1 MSLEKLYQGL
11 TEDGSYTKSFAEFE
25 MQMKDNNY
33 RQNLYNGLFA
43 DKLYTKSFD
52 EFNQQYS
59 GNSQGPTN
67 SANVGQNTSAQP
79 SPNANTM
86 GSNAAAGSSVLLDG
100 ESIPWLKDDKGW
112 YQESMVHAG
121 GKKYLNPGQ
130 TKKVELLNKKAST
143 STGSNALIPVVP
155 PGTFATKSEIPEPI
169 EGDDFKLY
177 DDLEYD
183 GTMYKKYKDGWYY
196 YTGTEYKKANQS
208 WVKQNLFS
216 QQEVDLR
223 NQKQLEKD
231 LDKGE
236 KLVIK
241 SEVKKDIV
249 RESGQKKLDDFRDH
263 RKALKR
269 AVDKQRKGLELTE
282 EEQTALNNRDKEEEL
297 FKLTPEENTQLSKED
312 VEETRY
318 DATQYY
324 LDETTNTLETDYGKW
339 IENPD
344 YVEGSDLPER
354 IFVPGNFKQLE
365 GQDLFL
371 QMLDP
376 AVAETTGQDSIGV
389 QGEFV
394 DNPDYDPN
402 KPESDFNKKQIFVQ
416 SNKEDEEKYFEFEDQ
431 VQHVL
436 DNLSI
441 RKYAE
446 EKGLDPKSL
455 TITDV
460 PFDQRLTP
468 KDMGENENIYNAV
481 IKQSSLITDSVRESI
496 SYEQSRVLVKTFEQ
510 NYDDEGGILNL
521 GEFFDNVKNDEIE
534 KVAAQKVA
542 EFKPVAE
549 ALNKSL
555 TSVVADAE
563 ELKKQIEL
571 DFEYIS
577 NIENDP
583 GPLAK
588 KIQEN
593 IENDVYKTQEE
604 LDDDIAEYEK
614 SFEEYSK
621 VFNRYRN
628 NTLEFEG
635 KSKTINQAVTTAEA
649 LAKDFE
655 DYALIEEKARAY
667 YGGWYNSFG
676 TAVAS
681 TLEFVNGIDEWTYR
695 HLQLI
700 DTKDMQPGVMKS
712 LLEKVKSQGIV
723 DHVIDLSP
731 GVIAANG
738 LLPQEYEIGK
748 GRMFGDGVETYTTG
762 LRGRLYDKRFNNT
775 ATETWYSML
784 EMTPQ
789 IMMSMAGMPAFVTM
803 PAMMVSSAGRNFK
816 DLEMQGLTG
825 MDLYMTANFN
835 GAMEGI
841 TDYFV
846 SRMAGKALGSWNDPA
861 SNYVKQSLKGYLK
874 NVLKTGAYSL
884 KEGTEEFFAEGSSQ
898 FAQNVWSKYYL
909 NEDTNV
915 WEGVYDA
922 GKMGFNVSLGFRTFG
937 PIGKSIL
944 NPFTASNV
952 NNRLVEISGRIDDIN
967 LSLKQPNL
975 NEKQRAKFETEMTNL
990 VNESTKLRLESIKDI
1005 ASFDETDKNRL
1016 VEIEVEMH
1024 NNNKQIKE
1032 TINDQNLDD
1041 GQKSSMLESLKNSN
1055 EALLK
1060 EKDKTIS
1067 KYNDLTRAEKDRK
1080 YNEDMEG
1087 VRAYKEALDKNGVVE
1102 LDVKEGTTQDVENVF
1117 ALEET
1122 SGAVNID
1129 GLENYSMELK
1139 GTLQGMQ
1146 ELINDPNT
1154 PADVKADAE
1163 AFLAE
1168 NQSVQAESDFAN
1180 AVSIIKGNARSYGSM
1195 MPKFDSNGNVTG
1207 FQLMINTET
1216 ALRDGYLNT
1225 GSHELVHVAWW
1236 NTLKGDPIARAKLGD
1251 AITRLI
1257 DNGDIEFKDDKAAAK
1272 WKSRVDGY
1280 QLDQKGEEALT
1291 VITEMVRD
1299 GDATLNSASLQVLK
1313 DNAQSFAKDKMGR
1326 DIALFSGDVNTD
1338 ADILA
1343 FISDFNE
1350 SVQNNKPSPAILRM
1364 IEKGANGKMFEDA
1377 RSPQERSDQ
1386 RNFSQAVDLAEQ
1398 DNPDLKDTFDKF
1410 TKNDDGTSKHTD
1422 QKSFENSPD
1431 YYAAY
1436 LEIVE
1441 GRALD
1446 GLIQQGMTGKG
1457 LPPEALRKF
1466 TRDVKEEIGRR
1477 YLPRVDKKT
1486 GKVIPGYRVSNNSLF
1501 GWLTGVAGGRGK
1513 SIIYRA
1519 RGDVMNQ
1526 YKAEQQANTVSMDK
1540 KTDEGGSLAD
1550 IVADAKDSRLEALEN
1565 ENLAPGRKEAI
1576 QEVENDI
1583 RVKDALQF
1591 DDNVSNAVSEV
1602 VTDANVDITDLTYK
1616 GVKNLLAGVDKIT
1629 RKDKSGN
1636 VIIDKKTGEPK
1647 LFNPTKSADA
1657 TPTGPLYGALEAIS
1671 SEFGVDPLRIL
1682 ANQDLDATQR
1692 QAAQEYILQKSI
1704 NEDGSFND
1712 ILFQILPEGETRS
1725 GEATGVANTKLGDL
1739 YTRGERLKV
1748 AEGATK
1754 ELGQKLE
1761 QKKQASVD
1769 KDNFL
1774 GMFGINPDGTFQS
1787 GKAND
1792 GAIKALITQ
1801 VTQAT
1806 VNQELRENTYR
1817 NGTSNDAIRAK
1828 LADGKSER
1836 MFSANNQ
1843 SQATLEADYETLI
1856 NSIAEADD
1864 GVSDFTKDQLES
1876 IVRKTYDM
1884 PKGNKGFV
1892 NTIVKQLLPE
1902 VNRFQEMK
1910 REFEGTDTFD
1920 LTMTGFIAGRV
1931 FLAEDVSNDLD
1942 LKKNLGLDTNPGN
1955 EFNNK
1960 ESLQVLR
1967 THVKDVASNLVTELG
1982 FVDAARSLLTSGKNA
1997 FIGAGKA
2004 GSNQFIPKSPGSTE
2018 MIPNPEYDGTEGNRY
2033 KIGVRNPDYFAMVN
2047 DAPIKLTKAQL
2058 DAGLTPY
2065 DPSDPQKRWVRE
2077 AKGQGNIEVWNGK
2090 SWQIENITELSESV
2104 DAVVKDR
2111 DGKTRKQNAIK
2122 EQQFAKK
2129 VLDSAWQKVLKGD
2142 MTKAQFGALIM
2153 NLGSSMDAPL
2163 RKAAPCLTLQKGLD
2177 KIKEWG
2183 KSVGLKNSQST
2194 RFEHAESKADINKR
2208 IVDSYAKNNELN
2220 IDEVFDGYQ
2229 VIAMSGLWDKAQ
2241 TNADFATKSPQTGY
2255 RFNNWATLNEF
2266 AKLVKKY
2273 GPDAMVNLTGFESI
2287 DPDGN
2292 PDIELKSQQAA
2303 DIVRERMFSNVT
2315 PDGNLV
2321 SDITE
2326 VIAKPE
2332 RMLSK
2337 YVDVFGG
2344 RGRLDVSTE
2353 AGKKI
2358 LKEINNIPTV
2368 SSSEAGRVTKS
2379 ESSKGVKPRGASI
2392 FDFDETLIDKGTNTI
2407 VATKGDD
2414 VVEISSEDWP
2424 IKGPD
2429 LQKAGYDFNFDDF
2442 INVKGGVKGP
2452 LFQKFLNRIK
2462 KYGIDNNFILTARPA
2477 EAAPAIQAWLKS
2489 QGVDIPIENITGLGN
2504 STGEAKGLWV
2514 AQKFAEGYNDMY
2526 FVDDA
2531 LPNVEAVRDVMDQ
2544 LDIKGKSVQA
2554 LRQFSKEFDFDQE
2567 FESSM
2572 KDFEQ
2577 DLDLDVILEETKGVD
2592 RNKKFS
2598 RAKAKRRGKGKGIFK
2613 LFLPPSAE
2621 DFKGL
2626 LYPLMGKGKKGE
2638 AHQKFFKQKLMDP
2651 YAKGM
2656 RAIHSIQQKAA
2667 YDLKQLKR
2675 TYKDIGRKLNKD
2687 VPGLEF
2693 THDQTIR
2700 VYNWAKQGF
2709 AIPGLSIA
2717 DQAAMIE
2724 YVNNN
2729 PEMKQYA
2736 DAIDQINKSAGGV
2749 TDPDSAWLAANTRMD
2764 MMDIVNSQRD
2774 NLMAEFN
2781 ANSEIIFNEE
2791 NMNKLEAVY
2800 GSNYVEALRDSLFRM
2815 RKGNNRLE
2823 GTGRLTNLFNNWVNG
2838 SIGAT
2843 MFFNARSATLQT
2855 LSTVNFINWSDNN
2868 PIKVAKTLANPK
2880 QYSADFIELF
2890 NSDFLKQRRSGLTQ
2904 DLNAAEMSEAIK
2916 GAKNPIRA
2924 AVGYLLQKGFLPT
2937 QMADSFAIA
2946 SGGASFYRN
2955 RVNTLMDQGMSK
2967 ADAETQAFQDF
2978 QEIAE
2983 ETQQSARPDKISQQQ
2998 ASPMGRLILAFQN
3011 TPMQYNRLIKRSV
3024 QDLVNGRG
3032 DAKSHVSRIAYY
3044 GAIQNAIFYS
3054 LQQALFAVVGGDD
3067 EEEEDDEKKQKKKEN
3082 AYFRVGNGMI
3092 DSLLRGSGFGG
3103 AAISTLKNMVLEF
3116 MEQEEKRSP
3125 DHAYTLIEMLN
3136 LSPPIG
3142 IKARKLYSATQTWE
3156 FDRDVIQE
3164 MNKTDLDNPLY
3175 DAAFSAI
3182 EATTNVPLA
3191 RLSSKIDN
3199 IREALNAD
3207 NAAIERVALLLGW
3220 STWNFGIENQAVLD
3234 SEARIKEIKKIKKQE
3249 KKIQKQK
3256 EIEEAEEVVIQE
3268 NIEKQKEEKKENK
3281 EVKCAAVNKSGKRC
3295 NNVALPGNSFCTV
3308 HDKVEQQEEE
3318 VQCTKIKKDGKRCKM
3333 KTKNKSKLCYYHD

>member
-11 TEDGSYTKSFAEFE
+11 IEDGSYTKSFAEFE
-25 MQMKDNNY
+25 MQMKDNSY
-33 RQNLYNGLFA
+33 RQNLYNGLVA

-52 EFNQQYS
+52 EFNQQYA
-59 GNSQGPTN
+59 GNSQSPTN
-67 SANVGQNTSAQP
+67 SANVGQNMNAQP
-79 SPNANTM
+79 SPNAKNL

-100 ESIPWLKDDKGW
+100 DPNPWLKDERGW

-130 TKKVELLNKKAST
+130 TEKAELLNKKAST
-143 STGSNALIPVVP
+143 STGAEFSVDSTTSTFTVP
-155 PGTFATKSEIPEPI
+155 PGTFSTQSEIPESI

-177 DDLEYD
+177 DDLEYN

-208 WVKQNLFS
+208 WVAQNLFS
-216 QQEVDLR
+216 QQEIDFR
-223 NQKQLEKD
+223 KAKIDKEEEKQLEID
-231 LDKGE
+231 LRKGQTLE
-236 KLVIK
+236 AKQEAEAQALL
-241 SEVKKDIV
+241 
-249 RESGQKKLDDFRDH
+249 ESGQKKLDDFRDH

-297 FKLTPEENTQLSKED
+297 FKLTPEENTQLSKAD
-312 VEETRY
+312 VEEIRE

-324 LDETTNTLETDYGKW
+324 VDETTNTLETDYGKW

-344 YVEGSDLPER
+344 YFEGSDLPER
-354 IFVPGNFKQLE
+354 IFVPGDYKQAE
-365 GQDLFL
+365 GQDVFL
-371 QMLDP
+371 EMLDP
-376 AVAETTGQDSIGV
+376 AVAETTGEDTIGI
-389 QGEFV
+389 QGEFI
-394 DNPDYDPN
+394 DNPDYDPS
-402 KPESDFNKKQIFVQ
+402 KPESDYNKKQIFVQ
-416 SNKEDEEKYFEFEDQ
+416 FNKKDEDKYFEFEDQ
-431 VQHVL
+431 VQYVL

-441 RKYAE
+441 KRYAE
-446 EKGLDPKSL
+446 ATGQDPKEL
-455 TITDV
+455 TIMNV

-468 KDMGENENIYNAV
+468 KDMGEDEDIYNAV

-496 SYEQSRVLVKTFEQ
+496 SYEQSRLLVNTMKENF
-510 NYDDEGGILNL
+510 DEAGGIF
-521 GEFFDNVKNDEIE
+521 GDFFDNVENDEIE
-534 KVAAQKVA
+534 KVAAEKVE
-542 EFKPVAE
+542 EFKPIAE

-555 TSVVADAE
+555 VAVVADAE
-563 ELKKQIEL
+563 ELKKRIDL

-577 NIENDP
+577 NKDNDP
-583 GPLAK
+583 NVLAK

-593 IENDVYKTQEE
+593 IEKGVYKTQEE
-604 LDDDIAEYEK
+604 LDAAIAEYEK

-628 NTLEFEG
+628 NSLDLQG
-635 KSKTINQAVTTAEA
+635 KSKTINDALTTAEA

-676 TAVAS
+676 TAVAA
-681 TLEFVNGIDEWTYR
+681 TVEFVNGIDEWTYR

-700 DTKDMQPGVMKS
+700 NTDNMKPGVMKGV
-712 LLEKVKSQGIV
+712 LEQIKSQG
-723 DHVIDLSP
+723 VIDHLIDIQP
-731 GVIAANG
+731 GV
-738 LLPQEYEIGK
+738 LLPNILLPEEYDLGK
-748 GRMFGDGVETYTTG
+748 GRMFADAAETYTTG

-789 IMMSMAGMPAFVTM
+789 IMMSMAGMPTFVTM
-803 PAMMVSSAGRNFK
+803 PAMMVSAAGRNFK

-841 TDYFV
+841 TDWFV
-846 SRMAGKALGSWNDPA
+846 GRMAGKALSTWTDPA
-861 SNYVKQSLKGYLK
+861 SGYVKNSLSGYVK
-874 NVLKTGAYSL
+874 NILKTGAYSL

-898 FAQNVWSKYYL
+898 LSQNLWSKYYL
-909 NEDTNV
+909 GEDTNI
-915 WEGVYDA
+915 WDGVYDA
-922 GKMGFNVSLGFRTFG
+922 GKMGFRVSLGFRTFG
-937 PIGKSIL
+937 PIGKAIL
-944 NPFTASNV
+944 NPFTASNI

-967 LSLKQPNL
+967 FSLKQPNL
-975 NEKQRAKFETEMTNL
+975 NEKQRAQFEKEMTDL

-1032 TINDQNLDD
+1032 TINNQNLDE
-1041 GQKSSMLESLKNSN
+1041 GQKSSMLESLKNKN
-1055 EALLK
+1055 DALLK
-1060 EKDKTIS
+1060 EKDKTIN

-1087 VRAYKEALDKNGVVE
+1087 VKAYQDALEKNGVVK

-1129 GLENYSMELK
+1129 GLENFSMELT
-1139 GTLQGMQ
+1139 GTLEGMQ
-1146 ELINDPNT
+1146 QLVNDPNT

-1168 NQSVQAESDFAN
+1168 NQTVQAESDFAN
-1180 AVSIIKGNARSYGSM
+1180 AVSLIKGNASAYGSM
-1195 MPKFDSNGNVTG
+1195 MPKFDSNGNVVG

-1216 ALRDGYLNT
+1216 ALENDMLNT

-1251 AITRLI
+1251 AITRLV
-1257 DNGDIEFKDDKAAAK
+1257 DNGDIKFKDDKAAAR
-1272 WKSRVDGY
+1272 WRSRVDGY
-1280 QLDQKGEEALT
+1280 QLDVKGEEALT
-1291 VITEMVRD
+1291 IITEMVRS

-1313 DNAQSFAKDKMGR
+1313 DNAQRFAKDKMGR
-1326 DIALFSGDVNTD
+1326 DIALFSGDINTD

-1350 SVQNNKPSPAILRM
+1350 SIQNNKPSPAILQM
-1364 IEKGANGKMFEDA
+1364 MEKGANGKMFEDA

-1386 RNFSQAVDLAEQ
+1386 RNFSQAIDLAEQ
-1398 DNPDLKDTFDKF
+1398 ANPDLKDTFDKF
-1410 TKNDDGTSKHTD
+1410 TKNEDGTSKHAD

-1441 GRALD
+1441 GRSLD
-1446 GLIQQGMTGKG
+1446 GLIQQGMTEKG
-1457 LPPEALRKF
+1457 LPPEALREF
-1466 TRDVKEEIGRR
+1466 TRKVKEEIGRR
-1477 YLPRVDKKT
+1477 YLPKVDKT
-1486 GKVIPGYRVSNNSLF
+1486 GKVIPNSGYKVSNNSLF

-1519 RGDVMNQ
+1519 KGDVMKR
-1526 YKAEQQANTVSMDK
+1526 YKAEQKADTVSMDT

-1550 IVADAKDSRLEALEN
+1550 VIADAKDSRLEALEN
-1565 ENLAPGRKEAI
+1565 ENLAPGRKKAI

-1591 DDNVSNAVSEV
+1591 DENVSSAVSDV
-1602 VTDANVDITDLTYK
+1602 VTDADIDITDLTYK
-1616 GVKNLLAGVDKIT
+1616 GVKNILASVDKIT

-1636 VIIDKKTGEPK
+1636 VIIDKKTGKPK
-1647 LFNPTKSADA
+1647 LFNPTKTSDV

-1682 ANQDLDATQR
+1682 ANQDLDVTQR

-1712 ILFQILPEGETRS
+1712 ILFQLLPEGETRS
-1725 GEATGVANTKLGDL
+1725 GEATGVANTKLGEL
-1739 YTRGERLKV
+1739 YTKGERLKV

-1754 ELGQKLE
+1754 ELGQKAE
-1761 QKKQASVD
+1761 QKKKTSVD
-1769 KDNFL
+1769 KDTFL
-1774 GMFGINPDGTFQS
+1774 GMFGINPDGTFQE

-1792 GAIKALITQ
+1792 GAIRALITQ
-1801 VTQAT
+1801 VTQAA

-1817 NGTSNDAIRAK
+1817 NGTSSDAIRAK

-1843 SQATLEADYETLI
+1843 SQATLEENYQELV
-1856 NSIAEADD
+1856 NNIAEADD
-1864 GVSDFTKDQLES
+1864 GVSDFTKEQLES
-1876 IVRKTYDM
+1876 IVRKTYNM
-1884 PKGNKGFV
+1884 PKGNRGFV
-1892 NTIVKQLLPE
+1892 NTVVKKLLPE
-1902 VNRFQEMK
+1902 VNRFQETK
-1910 REFEGTDTFD
+1910 RQFEGTDSFD
-1920 LTMTGFIAGRV
+1920 LTMTEFMAERV
-1931 FLAEDVSNDLD
+1931 FLAEDVSNELD
-1942 LKKNLGLDTNPGN
+1942 LKKNLGLDADPGS
-1955 EFNNK
+1955 EFNSK
-1960 ESLQVLR
+1960 EGLQVLR
-1967 THVKDVASNLVTELG
+1967 THVKDVASDLVTEIG
-1982 FVDAARSLLTSGKNA
+1982 FVDAARALLTSGKNA

-2004 GSNQFIPKSPGSTE
+2004 GSDQFIPKSPGSTE
-2018 MIPNPEYDGTEGNRY
+2018 MIPNPDYDGKSGQRY
-2033 KIGVRNPDYFAMVN
+2033 KIGVRNPDYFAMLN

-2065 DPSDPQKRWVRE
+2065 DPNDPQKRWVRE
-2077 AKGQGNIEVWNGK
+2077 AQGQGNIEVWNGT
-2090 SWQIENITELSESV
+2090 SWQVENITELSESV

-2129 VLDSAWQKVLKGD
+2129 VLDRAWQKVLNGD
-2142 MTKAQFGALIM
+2142 MTKAQFAALIM

-2163 RKAAPCLTLQKGLD
+2163 RKAAPCLTIQKGLD
-2177 KIKEWG
+2177 KIIEWG
-2183 KSVGLKNSQST
+2183 ASVGLSKSKST
-2194 RFEHAESKADINKR
+2194 RFEHALSKAEINKR
-2208 IVDSYAKNNELN
+2208 IIESYEKNGELN
-2220 IDEVFDGYQ
+2220 IDEVFDGYE

-2241 TNADFATKSPQTGY
+2241 NNAGFQTKSSPTGF
-2255 RFNNWATLNEF
+2255 RFNNWATLNEL
-2266 AKLVKKY
+2266 AKLMSQY

-2303 DIVRERMFSNVT
+2303 DVVKERMLSNVT
-2315 PDGNLV
+2315 PDGNGV
-2321 SDITE
+2321 SNIIET
-2326 VIAKPE
+2326 IAKPARAE
-2332 RMLSK
+2332 RLLSK
-2337 YVDVFGG
+2337 D
-2344 RGRLDVSTE
+2344 
-2353 AGKKI
+2353 
-2358 LKEINNIPTV
+2358 
-2368 SSSEAGRVTKS
+2368 
-2379 ESSKGVKPRGASI
+2379 VKPRGASI
-2392 FDFDETLIDKGTNTI
+2392 FDFDETLIDEGKNTI
-2407 VATKGDD
+2407 IATKGDD

-2429 LQKAGYDFNFDDF
+2429 LQKAGYEFNFDDF

-2452 LFQKFLNRIK
+2452 LFQKFLNKIK

-2504 STGEAKGLWV
+2504 STGEAKALWV

-2531 LPNVEAVRDVMDQ
+2531 LPNVEAVRDIMDQ

-2554 LRQFSKEFDFDQE
+2554 VRQFSQEFDSKKFDQQ

-2572 KDFEQ
+2572 QDFEQ
-2577 DLDLDVILEETKGVD
+2577 DLDLDIILEETKGVD

-2626 LYPLMGKGKKGE
+2626 LYPLMGKGKAGE
-2638 AHQKFFKQKLMDP
+2638 NHQKFFKEKLMDP

-2656 RAIHSIQQKAA
+2656 RALHSLQQKAA
-2667 YDLKQLKR
+2667 YDLKQIKK

-2700 VYNWAKQGF
+2700 VYNWVKQGF
-2709 AIPGLSIA
+2709 AIPGLSAA
-2717 DQAAMIE
+2717 DQKAMVE
-2724 YVNNN
+2724 YVESN

-2736 DAIDQINKSAGGV
+2736 DAVDQVNKSVGGV
-2749 TDPDSAWLAANTRMD
+2749 TDPDAAWLASNTRMD
-2764 MMDIVNSQRD
+2764 MMDIVNSQRE
-2774 NLMAEFN
+2774 NIMSEFN
-2781 ANSEIIFNEE
+2781 ANAEVIFSEQ

-2800 GSNYVEALRDSLFRM
+2800 GSNYVEALKDTLYRM

-2823 GTGRLTNLFNNWVNG
+2823 GGSRLTNMFHDWVNG

-2843 MFFNARSATLQT
+2843 MFFNARSAVLQT
-2855 LSTVNFINWSDNN
+2855 LSTVNFINWGDNN

-2880 QYSADFIELF
+2880 QFATDFLELF

-2904 DLNAAEMSEAIK
+2904 DLNAAEMAEAIK
-2916 GAKNPIRA
+2916 GAKNPVRA

-2937 QMADSFAIA
+2937 QIADSFAIA

-2955 RVNTLMDQGMSK
+2955 RVNTYVEQGMTQ
-2967 ADAETQAFQDF
+2967 AEAEAQAFQDF

-3011 TPMQYNRLIKRSV
+3011 TPMQYNRLIKRAV

-3032 DAKSHVSRIAYY
+3032 DAKAHVSRIAYY
-3044 GAIQNAIFYS
+3044 GAVQNAIFYS
-3054 LQQALFAVVGGDD
+3054 LQQALFAAVGGDD
-3067 EEEEDDEKKQKKKEN
+3067 EEEDEKKQKKKEDS
-3082 AYFRVGNGMI
+3082 YFRVGNGML

-3103 AAISTLKNMVLEF
+3103 AAVSTLKNMILKF
-3116 MEQEEKRSP
+3116 MDQEEKRSP

-3164 MNKTDLDNPLY
+3164 MDKTDLDNPLY

-3191 RLSSKIDN
+3191 RLNSKINN

-3207 NAAIERVALLLGW
+3207 NTAIERVALFLGW

-3234 SEARIKEIKKIKKQE
+3234 SEARIKEIKKVKKE
-3249 KKIQKQK
+3249 KKKIQKQK
-3256 EIEEAEEVVIQE
+3256 EKEAAEEIVIQE

-3295 NNVALPGNSFCTV
+3295 NNMALPGKSFCTV

-3318 VQCTKIKKDGKRCKM
+3318 VQCSKIKKDGNRCKM
-3333 KTKNKSKLCYYHD
+3333 KTKNKSGLCYYHD

>member
-33 RQNLYNGLFA
+33 RQNLYNGLVA

-52 EFNQQYS
+52 EFNQQYA
-59 GNSQGPTN
+59 GNSQSLTS
-67 SANVGQNTSAQP
+67 SANVGQNTNAQP
-79 SPNANTM
+79 SPNAKNL
-86 GSNAAAGSSVLLDG
+86 GSNAVAGSSVLLDG
-100 ESIPWLKDDKGW
+100 DPNPWLKDDRGW

-121 GKKYLNPGQ
+121 GKKYLKPNQ
-130 TKKVELLNKKAST
+130 TKKAELLNKKASM
-143 STGSNALIPVVP
+143 STGANASVNMGELALAPTLP
-155 PGTFATKSEIPEPI
+155 PGTFATQSEIPEPI

-177 DDLEYD
+177 DDLEYN

-208 WVKQNLFS
+208 WVAQNLFS
-216 QQEVDLR
+216 QEEIDLR
-223 NQKQLEKD
+223 KAKIDEEEQKQLEID
-231 LDKGE
+231 LRKGQA
-236 KLVIK
+236 KLSK
-241 SEVKKDIV
+241 QEA
-249 RESGQKKLDDFRDH
+249 ESQAILESAQKKVDDFRDH
-263 RKALKR
+263 QKALKR
-269 AVDKQRKGLELTE
+269 AEDKQRKGLELTE
-282 EEQTALNNRDKEEEL
+282 EEQTALNNKGKEEEL
-297 FKLTPEENTQLSKED
+297 FKLTPEENTQLSKAGIEKIRD
-312 VEETRY
+312 

-324 LDETTNTLETDYGKW
+324 LNETTNTLETDYGRW

-344 YVEGSDLPER
+344 YFEGSDLPKR
-354 IFVPGNFKQLE
+354 IFVSGNYKEAE
-365 GQDLFL
+365 GQDIFL
-371 QMLDP
+371 QLLDP
-376 AVAETTGQDSIGV
+376 AVAETTGEDTIGI
-389 QGEFV
+389 QGEFI
-394 DNPDYDPN
+394 DNPDYDPS
-402 KPESDFNKKQIFVQ
+402 KPESDYNKKQIFVQ
-416 SNKEDEEKYFEFEDQ
+416 FNKKDEDKYFQFEDQ
-431 VQHVL
+431 VQFVL

-441 RKYAE
+441 KRYAE
-446 EKGLDPKSL
+446 TTGQDPKTLS
-455 TITDV
+455 IMDV
-460 PFDQRLTP
+460 PFDQRYTP
-468 KDMGENENIYNAV
+468 KDMGEDENIYNAV
-481 IKQSSLITDSVRESI
+481 IKQSSLITDSVKESI
-496 SYEQSRVLVKTFEQ
+496 SYEQSRLLVETFKQ
-510 NYDDEGGILNL
+510 NYDDEGGFLNL
-521 GEFFDNVKNDEIE
+521 GEFFDNVKNDEVE
-534 KVAAQKVA
+534 KVAAQKVK
-542 EFKPVAE
+542 EFKPIAE

-555 TSVVADAE
+555 VAVVDDAE
-563 ELKKQIEL
+563 ELKKQINL
-571 DFEYIS
+571 DQEYIL
-577 NIENDP
+577 NKDNDP
-583 GPLAK
+583 NVLAK
-588 KIQEN
+588 TIQEN
-593 IENDVYKTQEE
+593 IEKGVYKTQKE
-604 LDDDIAEYEK
+604 LDAAIAEYEK
-614 SFEEYSK
+614 AFEEYK
-621 VFNRYRN
+621 EVFNRYKN

-635 KSKTINQAVTTAEA
+635 KSKTINEALTTAQA
-649 LAKDFE
+649 LAKNFE
-655 DYALIEEKARAY
+655 DYALIEEKAADL

-676 TAVAS
+676 TAVAA
-681 TLEFVNGIDEWTYR
+681 TVEFVNGIDEWTYR

-700 DTKDMQPGVMKS
+700 NTDDMQPGVMKGM
-712 LLEKVKSQGIV
+712 LEQIKSQGIV
-723 DHVIDLSP
+723 DHLIDLSP
-731 GVIAANG
+731 AVMVANT
-738 LLPQEYEIGK
+738 LLPEEYEIGK
-748 GRMFGDGVETYTTG
+748 GRMFYDNMDVYTTG

-775 ATETWYSML
+775 ASETWYSML

-789 IMMSMAGMPAFVTM
+789 VLMSVAGMPAFVTM
-803 PAMMVSSAGRNFK
+803 PAMMVSAAGRNFK

-835 GAMEGI
+835 GAMEGL

-846 SRMAGKALGSWNDPA
+846 GKMAGKALSTWTDPA
-861 SNYVKQSLKGYLK
+861 SSYVAQSLTGYVK
-874 NVLKTGAYSL
+874 NIVKTGAYSL
-884 KEGTEEFFAEGSSQ
+884 KEGTEEFFAEGASQ
-898 FAQNVWSKYYL
+898 LSQNLWSKYYL
-909 NEDTNV
+909 GEDTNI
-915 WEGVYDA
+915 WDGVYDA
-922 GKMGFNVSLGFRTFG
+922 GKMGFRVSLGFRTFG
-937 PIGKSIL
+937 PIGKAIL
-944 NPFTASNV
+944 NPFTASNI

-967 LSLKQPNL
+967 FSLKQPNL
-975 NEKQRAKFETEMTNL
+975 NEKQRAQFEKEMTDL

-1032 TINDQNLDD
+1032 TINDQNLDE
-1041 GQKSSMLESLKNSN
+1041 GQKSSILESLKNKN
-1055 EALLK
+1055 NALLK
-1060 EKDKTIS
+1060 EKDKTIN

-1087 VRAYKEALDKNGVVE
+1087 VRAYEEALKKNGVVK

-1122 SGAVNID
+1122 GGAVNID
-1129 GLENYSMELK
+1129 GLENFSMELK
-1139 GTLQGMQ
+1139 GTLEGMQ
-1146 ELINDPNT
+1146 QLVNDPNT

-1168 NQSVQAESDFAN
+1168 NQTVQAESDFAN
-1180 AVSIIKGNARSYGSM
+1180 AISLIKGNASSYGSM

-1216 ALRDGYLNT
+1216 ALENDMLNT

-1251 AITRLI
+1251 AITRLV
-1257 DNGDIEFKDDKAAAK
+1257 DNGDIKFKDDKAAAR
-1272 WKSRVDGY
+1272 WRARVDGY
-1280 QLDQKGEEALT
+1280 QLDVKGEEALT
-1291 VITEMVRD
+1291 IITEMVRS

-1313 DNAQSFAKDKMGR
+1313 ENAQRFAKDKMGR

-1350 SVQNNKPSPAILRM
+1350 SIQNNKPSPAILQM
-1364 IEKGANGKMFEDA
+1364 MEKGANGKMFEDA
-1377 RSPQERSDQ
+1377 RSPQERANQ
-1386 RNFSQAVDLAEQ
+1386 RNFSQAIDLAEQ
-1398 DNPDLKDTFDKF
+1398 ADPDLKTTFDNKVQ
-1410 TKNDDGTSKHTD
+1410 KPDGTKKYAD
-1422 QKSFENSPD
+1422 QSTFANSPD
-1431 YYAAY
+1431 FTDAY
-1436 LEIVE
+1436 FAIVE
-1441 GRALD
+1441 GRSLD
-1446 GLIQQGMTGKG
+1446 GLIQQGMTEQG
-1457 LPPEALRKF
+1457 LPPEALREF
-1466 TRDVKEEIGRR
+1466 TRKVKEELGRR
-1477 YLPRVDKKT
+1477 FLKNFSLDK
-1486 GKVIPGYRVSNNSLF
+1486 NDSLF
-1501 GWLTGVAGGRGK
+1501 GWLTGKSGGAGM

-1519 RGDVMNQ
+1519 KGDVMNQ
-1526 YKAEQQANTVSMDK
+1526 YKAEQQTETVSMDT

-1565 ENLAPGRKEAI
+1565 ENLAPGRKQAI
-1576 QEVENDI
+1576 REVENDI

-1591 DDNVSNAVSEV
+1591 DENISNAISSV
-1602 VTDANVDITDLTYK
+1602 VADANIDITDLTYK
-1616 GVKNLLAGVDKIT
+1616 GVKNLVSSVEKIT
-1629 RKDKSGN
+1629 RVN
-1636 VIIDKKTGEPK
+1636 KKGESK
-1647 LFNPTKSADA
+1647 LVNPTKSADA

-1725 GEATGVANTKLGDL
+1725 GEATGVANTKLGEL
-1739 YTRGERLKV
+1739 YTKGERLRV

-1754 ELGQKLE
+1754 ELGQKAE
-1761 QKKQASVD
+1761 QKKKTSVD
-1769 KDNFL
+1769 KDTFL
-1774 GMFGINPDGTFQS
+1774 SMFGINPDGTFQD

-1843 SQATLEADYETLI
+1843 SQATLEQNYQELV
-1856 NSIAEADD
+1856 NNIAEADD
-1864 GVSDFTKDQLES
+1864 GVSDFTKEQLEG
-1876 IVRKTYDM
+1876 IVRQTYDM
-1884 PKGNKGFV
+1884 PKGNRGFV
-1892 NTIVKQLLPE
+1892 NTIVKKLLPE
-1902 VNRFQEMK
+1902 INRFQETK
-1910 REFEGTDTFD
+1910 RQFEGTGSFD
-1920 LTMTGFIAGRV
+1920 LTMTEFMAERV
-1931 FLAEDVSNDLD
+1931 FLAEDVSSELD
-1942 LKKNLGLDTNPGN
+1942 LKKNLGLDADPGS
-1955 EFNNK
+1955 EFNSK
-1960 ESLQVLR
+1960 EGLQVLR
-1967 THVKDVASNLVTELG
+1967 KHVKDVYADFTTELG
-1982 FVDAARSLLTSGKNA
+1982 IVEATRLMLTSGKNA

-2018 MIPNPEYDGTEGNRY
+2018 MIPNPEFEGTEGNRY
-2033 KIGVRNPDYFAMVN
+2033 KIGVRNPDYFAMMN
-2047 DAPIKLTKAQL
+2047 STPIKLTQAQI

-2065 DPSDPQKRWVRE
+2065 DPVTKTRVRD
-2077 AKGQGNIEVWNGK
+2077 AQGQGNIEIWNGT
-2090 SWQIENITELSESV
+2090 SWQVENITELSESV

-2111 DGKTRKQNAIK
+2111 DGKTRKQNAVK
-2122 EQQFAKK
+2122 EQQFTKK
-2129 VLDSAWQKVLKGD
+2129 VLDNAWQKVLNGD
-2142 MTKAQFGALIM
+2142 MTKAQFAALMM

-2163 RKAAPCLTLQKGLD
+2163 RKAAPCLTIQKGLN
-2177 KIKEWG
+2177 KIIDWG
-2183 KSVGLKNSQST
+2183 ASVGLSKSKST
-2194 RFEHAESKADINKR
+2194 RFEHALSKAEINKR
-2208 IVDSYAKNNELN
+2208 IIESYEKNGELN
-2220 IDEVFDGYQ
+2220 INEVFDGYE

-2241 TNADFATKSPQTGY
+2241 NNAGFQTKSSPTGF
-2255 RFNNWATLNEF
+2255 RFNNWATLNEL
-2266 AKLVKKY
+2266 AKLMSQY

-2303 DIVRERMFSNVT
+2303 DVVKERMLSNVT
-2315 PDGNLV
+2315 PEGNVV

-2326 VIAKPE
+2326 TIIKPE
-2332 RMLSK
+2332 RVFSK
-2337 YVDVFGG
+2337 D
-2344 RGRLDVSTE
+2344 
-2353 AGKKI
+2353 
-2358 LKEINNIPTV
+2358 
-2368 SSSEAGRVTKS
+2368 TKS
-2379 ESSKGVKPRGASI
+2379 RGASI
-2392 FDFDETLIDKGTNTI
+2392 FDFDETLIDEGKNTI
-2407 VATKGDD
+2407 IATKGDD

-2424 IKGPD
+2424 IKGPE
-2429 LQKAGYDFNFDDF
+2429 LQKAGYEFNFDDF

-2554 LRQFSKEFDFDQE
+2554 LRQFSQEFDFDQE

-2572 KDFEQ
+2572 QDFEQ
-2577 DLDLDVILEETKGVD
+2577 DLDLDIILEETKGVD

-2598 RAKAKRRGKGKGIFK
+2598 KAKAKRRGKGKGIFK

-2626 LYPLMGKGKKGE
+2626 LYPLMGKGKVGE
-2638 AHQKFFKQKLMDP
+2638 NHQKFFKEKLMDP

-2656 RAIHSIQQKAA
+2656 RALHSLQQKAA
-2667 YDLKQLKR
+2667 YDLKQIKR
-2675 TYKDIGRKLNKD
+2675 NYKDIGRKLNKD

-2700 VYNWAKQGF
+2700 VYNWVKQGF
-2709 AIPGLSIA
+2709 AVPGLSAA
-2717 DQAAMIE
+2717 DQKAMVD

-2736 DAIDQINKSAGGV
+2736 DAVDQVNKSVGGV
-2749 TDPDSAWLAANTRMD
+2749 TDPDAAWLASNTRMD
-2764 MMDIVNSQRD
+2764 MMDIVNSQRE
-2774 NLMAEFN
+2774 NIMSEFN
-2781 ANSEIIFNEE
+2781 ANAEVIFSEQ

-2800 GSNYVEALRDSLFRM
+2800 GSNYVEALKDTLYRM

-2823 GTGRLTNLFNNWVNG
+2823 GGSRLTNMFHDWVNG

-2843 MFFNARSATLQT
+2843 MFFNARSAVLQT
-2855 LSTVNFINWSDNN
+2855 LSTVNFINWGDNN

-2880 QYSADFIELF
+2880 QFATDFLELF

-2904 DLNAAEMSEAIK
+2904 DLNASEMAEAIK
-2916 GAKNPIRA
+2916 GAKNPVRA
-2924 AVGYLLQKGFLPT
+2924 TVGYLLQKGFLPT
-2937 QMADSFAIA
+2937 QIADSFAIA

-2955 RVNTLMDQGMSK
+2955 RINTYVEQGMTQ
-2967 ADAETQAFQDF
+2967 AEAEAQAFQDF

-3011 TPMQYNRLIKRSV
+3011 TPMQYNRLIKRAV

-3032 DAKSHVSRIAYY
+3032 DAKAHISRIAYY
-3044 GAIQNAIFYS
+3044 GAVQNAIFYS
-3054 LQQALFAVVGGDD
+3054 LQQALFAAVGGDD
-3067 EEEEDDEKKQKKKEN
+3067 EEDEEKKQKKKEDS
-3082 AYFRVGNGMI
+3082 YFRVGNGML

-3103 AAISTLKNMVLEF
+3103 AAVSTLKNMILKF
-3116 MEQEEKRSP
+3116 MDQEEKRSP

-3156 FDRDVIQE
+3156 FDRDVIEE
-3164 MNKTDLDNPLY
+3164 MDKTDLDNPLY

-3191 RLSSKIDN
+3191 RLNSKINN

-3207 NAAIERVALLLGW
+3207 NTAIERVALFLGW

-3234 SEARIKEIKKIKKQE
+3234 SEARIKEIKKVKKEE

-3256 EIEEAEEVVIQE
+3256 EKEAAEEIVIQE

-3281 EVKCAAVNKSGKRC
+3281 EVTCAAVNKSGKRC
-3295 NNVALPGNSFCTV
+3295 KNKALPGKSFCTV
-3308 HDKVEQQEEE
+3308 HDKVEQGDKQ
-3318 VQCTKIKKDGKRCKM
+3318 VQCSHIKKDGNRCKM
-3333 KTKNKSKLCYYHD
+3333 QTKNKSGLCYYHD